1 VPEAKQNVVLDGY
14 ALTTACRAV
23 GGLTFTP
30 EHVVGLG
37 EGNGLGLGLSAG
49 LGLGDWL
56 GLSAGLGLGE

>member
-37 EGNGLGLGLSAG
+37 EGNGLR
-49 LGLGDWL
+49 LGLGDGL
-56 GLSAGLGLGE
+56 GFSAGLGLGE